1 MERKAKSRLGGR
13 FVPMIRALGPGSLSS
28 FLKVIL
34 DVSYYVLWAVGA
46 IFAVFILGLMLVS
59 FDPQVLPHD
68 VYSHITV
75 MGHPPDA
82 AGAALLTGAELY
94 LIGVLVIVQRL
105 RRIFGAMTAGDPF
118 HPDNVRRLRV
128 IAGVLAL
135 LELDRYLFAALS
147 RMLHVQSDTAVGV
160 NLTAWFAVL
169 VVVVLAEVF
178 REGARLRRDA
188 ELTI

>member
-1 MERKAKSRLGGR
+1 
-13 FVPMIRALGPGSLSS
+13 
-28 FLKVIL
+28 
-34 DVSYYVLWAVGA
+34 VGV
-46 IFAVFILGLMLVS
+46 IFAVVILGLMLVS
-59 FDPQVLPHD
+59 FDPQILPPD
-68 VYSHITV
+68 VYSHISV
-75 MGHPPDA
+75 MGHPPGALA
-82 AGAALLTGAELY
+82 AVLLIGAELY

-128 IAGVLAL
+128 VAGVLAL
-135 LELDRYLFAALS
+135 LEVDRYIVAGIDRFVGHEHPYAA
-147 RMLHVQSDTAVGV
+147 VNV